1 MVTAII
7 TIPNNSFSVLMSV
20 DIVILASFLFG
31 LLSRKNLI
39 KKLNT
44 KQLKKGDHNFQ
55 FVTVSVSVVD
65 QNVICLYICI
75 DVCTHTL

>member
-44 KQLKKGDHNFQ
+44 K
-55 FVTVSVSVVD
+55 
-65 QNVICLYICI
+65 
-75 DVCTHTL
+75 